1 MTESRLI
8 DSSVWLA
15 YLFNGS
21 FADILESDEILLIS
35 VLSLFEIKRKLAK
48 NKIDEPK
55 IRKSLDYIRK
65 RSLVISVDT
74 EISEKAAD
82 ISIEK
87 NLPAIDSLI
96 YATALINDAK
106 LITMDNDFKGLRG
119 VEILR

>member
-74 EISEKAAD
+74 LSP
-82 ISIEK
+82 SIENISSK
-87 NLPAIDSLI
+87 SFI
-96 YATALINDAK
+96 
-106 LITMDNDFKGLRG
+106 
-119 VEILR
+119 